1 MIVLP
6 LRSSLSSTLWE
17 KLFTHFF
24 DKTANDYMIYH
35 VTSYLSKYAKYSY
48 PSRPTSS

>member
-17 KLFTHFF
+17 KLFPYFF
-24 DKTANDYMIYH
+24 DKTADDYVINHM
-35 VTSYLSKYAKYSY
+35 TSYLSKYAK
-48 PSRPTSS
+48 RPPLVGH